1 MSKQKAPVKGND
13 RPPGT
18 ELLEEERPCVWTCAD
33 TDADG
38 SAPRLE
44 KRNTPAN
51 QGGASASSA
60 PGAWP
65 QTWMHS
71 LLVLDPAVQ
80 NLGVQFSGSGSEG
93 SVVRAAPPARPVSAF
108 APCPCPSRTP
118 VTGLSPAPSRGW
130 FHLGTLSS
138 ESHLHRSLCK
148 MRSHLE
154 VLGVRARSSLFGA
167 TV

>member
-1 MSKQKAPVKGND
+1 MCGHVQTQTLTEVLRDWKRETLLLTRAV
-13 RPPGT
+13 RVLPG
-18 ELLEEERPCVWTCAD
+18 
-33 TDADG
+33 
-38 SAPRLE
+38 
-44 KRNTPAN
+44 
-51 QGGASASSA
+51 A

-93 SVVRAAPPARPVSAF
+93 SVVRAASLQSLPPPARPVSAF

-138 ESHLHRSLCK
+138 ESHLHRPLCK